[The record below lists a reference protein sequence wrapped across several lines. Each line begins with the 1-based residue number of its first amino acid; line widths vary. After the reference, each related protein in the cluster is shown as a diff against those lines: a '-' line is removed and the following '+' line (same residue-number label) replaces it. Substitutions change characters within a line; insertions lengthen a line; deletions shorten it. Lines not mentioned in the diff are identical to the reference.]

1 VENQETLSEK
11 DGIME
16 NRNLNGKVAA
26 LSVSDRKGTSKKN
39 VNSVKLIPDYGIEGD
54 AHAGKWHRQVSFL
67 ALESIQKMRDKG
79 LPKLRPGAFAENITT
94 EFLDL
99 PCLKIGTKIQIGSQT
114 LLEVTQIG
122 KECHA
127 KCAIYNVIGDCV
139 MPSEGIFAIVI
150 KGGEIY
156 NGDPVIINN

>member
-1 VENQETLSEK
+1 MEK
-11 DGIME
+11 CDT
-16 NRNLNGKVAA
+16 NGVVAA
-26 LSVSDRKGTSKKN
+26 LSVSERKGTSKKN

-99 PCLKIGTKIQIGSQT
+99 PALAIGTKIQIGSDT
-114 LLEVTQIG
+114 ELEVTQIG
-122 KECHA
+122 KECHS
-127 KCAIYNVIGDCV
+127 KCAIYNAIGDCV
-139 MPSEGIFAIVI
+139 MPSEGIFAVVV
-150 KGGEIY
+150 KGGFIQK
-156 NGDPVIINN
+156 GDSVKIN